1 MTTNIEQAGS
11 KKIFPEGFTLI
22 ELLVVIAVISI
33 LAAIL
38 FPVFARARENA
49 RRAGCM
55 SNLKQIGLGVMM
67 YTQDYD
73 EHYPSVNW
81 GGTTGKYRFPDGN
94 NYSANPWYV
103 KIYPYVKS
111 VQVFNCPSAE
121 SYLYWDG
128 SYGHSGVNH
137 NQSGPFTY
145 AANLDFLTGLSGDGS
160 AGQIIAAVDKPSQTV
175 MILDSNFQSFTPWY
189 PMTSANP
196 YYPWDATRAMLD
208 RHLNGVNFLFADG
221 HVKWHHLQRSPDSCE
236 PLSTSCRTLLPKA
249 SEGIYWY
256 ADGTR

>member
-1 MTTNIEQAGS
+1 MTTNIKQAGS
-11 KKIFPEGFTLI
+11 NKMFRKGFTLI
-22 ELLVVIAVISI
+22 ELLVVIAIISI

-49 RRAGCM
+49 RRASCM
-55 SNLKQIGLGVMM
+55 SNLKQVGLGVMM

-81 GGTTGKYRFPDGN
+81 SGTGSYRFPNGN
-94 NYSANPWYV
+94 ISSANPWYL

-111 VQVFNCPSAE
+111 IQVFNCPSAD
-121 SYLYWDG
+121 SALIWNG
-128 SYGHSGVNH
+128 SYGSSGK
-137 NQSGPFTY
+137 FTY
-145 AANLDFLTGLSGDGS
+145 GANQDFLTGLSGDGS

-189 PMTSANP
+189 PMTSSNP

-208 RHLNGVNFLFADG
+208 RHLDGANFLFADG
-221 HVKWHHLQRSPDSCE
+221 HVKWHHLQRSPDSCD